1 MGWLHEHK
9 HMGQGRPPDDALQ
22 ASLVSAA
29 DPQAAGD
36 HARLGLIRRALD
48 QGQEV
53 RLWIRAG
60 MAFSDAG
67 FVTAW
72 QLGGVGLCC
81 RGSCGSAASAYCEGT
96 TLALSACEGPV
107 YMSPGRYA
115 VSPLRSA
122 WTIQLPA

>member
-53 RLWIRAG
+53 RSRAKQG
-60 MAFSDAG
+60 WPAVMLASG
-67 FVTAW
+67 
-72 QLGGVGLCC
+72 LHGV
-81 RGSCGSAASAYCEGT
+81 RVVWASAASAATAVCTCT
-96 TLALSACEGPV
+96 TLAFSACGECADV
-107 YMSPGRYA
+107 SPGRCA
-115 VSPLRSA
+115 ASTQP
-122 WTIQLPA
+122 